1 MNKKRKILTLVALAV
16 FGAIIFFHYYSFDPY
31 LTSYPGIEDVR
42 MPILVLAVFYAGLF
56 FLFGGKDAEPVP
68 RRPRN
73 WRRIKVIGLI
83 LAGLVVIVGLIAA
96 IIHSQEQ
103 EATRQRE
110 IESEQRERAEKIEK
124 EKKEQAEKIEEETSK
139 HRIASSEIDLI
150 DFKLGPSSSIK
161 TNDGLDINLGYLLTG
176 RIRNRSAYT
185 LTSIKLKVQLR
196 GMEGS
201 PDILGEKTVR
211 IEVRVPPHQIREI
224 SRLIAFEDSPA
235 LTQAAWDYAIT
246 EIRGSKGYD
255 FVPPPP
261 SAIDPEVSPTPSP
274 KP

>member
-110 IESEQRERAEKIEK
+110 IESEKRERAEKIEK

-150 DFKLGPSSSIK
+150 DFNLGSSSSFK
-161 TNDGLDINLGYLLTG
+161 TDDGYINLGYLLTG

-185 LTSIKLKVQLR
+185 LTSIKLKVQLYEK
-196 GMEGS
+196 EGS
-201 PDILGEKTVR
+201 PDILREKTVR

-235 LTQAAWDYAIT
+235 LTQYAWDYAVT
-246 EIRGSKGYD
+246 EIRGSKGKYGD
-255 FVPPPP
+255 LFDMNAP
-261 SAIDPEVSPTPSP
+261 AVSPTPSP

>member
-1 MNKKRKILTLVALAV
+1 MNKKRKILTLAALAV
-16 FGAIIFFHYYSFDPY
+16 FGLIIFFHYDSFSTSGPFGGNTGLH
-31 LTSYPGIEDVR
+31 LTGSPGIEDVR
-42 MPILVLAVFYAGLF
+42 MPIFVGLF

-103 EATRQRE
+103 EATRQEATRQRH
-110 IESEQRERAEKIEK
+110 IESEKRERAEKIEK
-124 EKKEQAEKIEEETSK
+124 ERKEQAEKIEEETSK

-150 DFKLGPSSSIK
+150 DFKLGPSSPIK
-161 TNDGLDINLGYLLTG
+161 TDDGLDINLGYLLTG

-185 LTSIKLKVQLR
+185 LTSIKLKVQLF

-211 IEVRVPPHQIREI
+211 IAPRFDLR
-224 SRLIAFEDSPA
+224 A
-235 LTQAAWDYAIT
+235 
-246 EIRGSKGYD
+246 
-255 FVPPPP
+255 
-261 SAIDPEVSPTPSP
+261 
-274 KP
+274 